1 MYLRNVETKLDL
13 FTLWLC
19 CHLALFVLQMIN
31 KDFCLKKA
39 YSHYLFYIF
48 ALVCGILGTLVIFNI
63 LSYLE
68 LSVEN
73 REHKVVHVQCSIL
86 SCSLVIKPFSFC
98 SLLCVCLVLKREIVF
113 HLLIIPEWKVYVLI
127 ISLNKSLYFINTL
140 NIIIKQVGV
149 FLFLSVYRLL
159 TSWGKL
165 SIFTSK
171 FGLIVKKQMLVCIWL
186 KLHALNHAFT
196 VETNPIVICTN
207 KLHWI
212 CTWNMLIFMHIYK
225 ISLRL
230 PKDCHF
236 HPPLLE
242 ADVRSPFA
250 AEIFGKG
257 KLTIMEYS
265 WSRLKMRL
273 RSTYFI

>member
-1 MYLRNVETKLDL
+1 M
-13 FTLWLC
+13 
-19 CHLALFVLQMIN
+19 
-31 KDFCLKKA
+31 
-39 YSHYLFYIF
+39 
-48 ALVCGILGTLVIFNI
+48 
-63 LSYLE
+63 
-68 LSVEN
+68 
-73 REHKVVHVQCSIL
+73 
-86 SCSLVIKPFSFC
+86 
-98 SLLCVCLVLKREIVF
+98 
-113 HLLIIPEWKVYVLI
+113 
-127 ISLNKSLYFINTL
+127 NKSLHFINTL

-149 FLFLSVYRLL
+149 FLFLSVYKQ
-159 TSWGKL
+159 TSDFMRKAQH
-165 SIFTSK
+165 FQ

-196 VETNPIVICTN
+196 VETNPVVICTN

-212 CTWNMLIFMHIYK
+212 CTWNMLIFMHIYIYIYK

-273 RSTYFI
+273 RSTYFTYFFPQKFRGREQKQMV